1 MMIKKIYMLLMLV
14 LSRGLAVFSKRD
26 KIVFLSSFGDNSVP
40 VANELIQRNPATV
53 IVFLYEQSAGQS
65 LLNLD
70 PRIVRKKCDGLAMF
84 SCISTLVSARKL
96 VIDNYFA
103 VLGALPKNKKC
114 ETIQVW
120 HANGAIKQFG
130 YEDASN
136 KRRTPADKKRFKK
149 VYDFT
154 DSYVVGSKQM
164 QTIFEQSFE
173 AKGKKFLPF
182 GMARTD
188 VFLNNELMATK
199 RLEIRQQFEISESE
213 KVIVY
218 APTYR
223 SGELSN
229 ELQLDLELLRR
240 EHSDD
245 SVLLIKRHPRLN
257 DTDLFLNDDFV
268 KVIPNTT
275 VLTDFYPAIDVLISD
290 YSSIP
295 FEISLLPTV
304 KKMLFF
310 CYDETEYE
318 IQQGLQQNW
327 QTMLPGPIIKTTA
340 LLNEEL
346 KSVPYKANYD
356 AYNKTWNTYTTGNA
370 VKQLA
375 DYLQ

>member
-1 MMIKKIYMLLMLV
+1 MMIKKIYMLLMFL

-26 KIVFLSSFGDNSVP
+26 KIVFLCSFGDNSVP
-40 VANELIQRNPATV
+40 VANELIKRNPATS
-53 IVFLYEQSAGQS
+53 IVFLYEQSAAKS

-70 PRIVRKKCDGLAMF
+70 PRIAREKCEGIAMF

-103 VLGALPKNKKC
+103 VLGALPKNDKS

-136 KRRTPADKKRFKK
+136 RARPLTDKKRFEK

-173 AKGKKFLPF
+173 AKEKKFLPF
-182 GMARTD
+182 GIARTD
-188 VFLNNELMATK
+188 VFFDKKLMAQK
-199 RLEIRQQFEISESE
+199 RVEIRQQFEISESK

-240 EHSDD
+240 DHSED

-310 CYDETEYE
+310 CYDEKEYE
-318 IQQGLQQNW
+318 LQQGLQQNW
-327 QTMLPGPIIKTTA
+327 QTMLPGPIVATSA
-340 LLNEEL
+340 SLSEEL
-346 KSVPYKANYD
+346 KSVPYKANYEG
-356 AYNKTWNTYTTGNA
+356 YNKTWNTYTTGNA

>member
-1 MMIKKIYMLLMLV
+1 MMKKIYMLLML
-14 LSRGLAVFSKRD
+14 LFSRGLEVFSKRD
-26 KIVFLSSFGDNSVP
+26 KIVFLSSFGDNNVP
-40 VANELIQRNPATV
+40 VANELIQRNPTAS
-53 IVFLYEQSAGQS
+53 IVFLYERSAGQS

-70 PRIVRKKCDGLAMF
+70 PRIVRKKCDGVAMF
-84 SCISTLVSARKL
+84 SCIPTLVSARKL

-103 VLGALPKNKKC
+103 VLGALPKNKKS

-136 KRRTPADKKRFKK
+136 RIRPLADKKRFKK

-154 DSYVVGSKQM
+154 DSYVVGSKKM
-164 QTIFEQSFE
+164 QAIFEQSFE
-173 AKGKKFLPF
+173 ARGKKFLPF
-182 GMARTD
+182 GIARTD
-188 VFLNNELMATK
+188 VFFDNKLMTQK
-199 RLEIRQQFEISESE
+199 RLEIRRKFDVSESK

-229 ELQLDLELLRR
+229 ELQLDVELLRR
-240 EHSDD
+240 EHSED

-257 DTDLFLNDDFV
+257 DSDLLTDDDFIKIV
-268 KVIPNTT
+268 PNTT
-275 VLTDFYPAIDVLISD
+275 ALTDFYPAIDVLISD
-290 YSSIP
+290 FSSIP

-310 CYDETEYE
+310 CYDEKEYE
-318 IQQGLQQNW
+318 LQQGLQQTW
-327 QTMLPGPIIKTTA
+327 RTMLPGPIIATSQ
-340 LLNEEL
+340 LLSEEL
-346 KSVPYKANYD
+346 KNVPYKADYEG
-356 AYNKTWNTYTTGNA
+356 YNKTWNTYTTGNA